1 MRAACSSASPL
12 ARLSCSPRRE
22 VVDMHDH
29 YGNPEHIRDYIELME
44 GADRAAWQKPDE
56 VIAALALRPR
66 HTVAEIGAGPGYFSL
81 RIARAAGHVFA
92 AEADPR
98 MLPVLRDRIAA
109 SGARNVTPVFALRE
123 DPLLPAR
130 SCDLILMVNT
140 FHHMPSPAEY
150 LRRLAGALK
159 SGGRLAN
166 IDFVEGELPVGP
178 DPAHKIS
185 REQFLR
191 VAEEAGFAL
200 EREETF
206 LLYQYFL
213 VLRKTSARAARASGA
228 RRAARRA
235 RPRGR

>member
-1 MRAACSSASPL
+1 
-12 ARLSCSPRRE
+12 
-22 VVDMHDH
+22 MHDH
-29 YGNPEHIRDYIELME
+29 YGNPEHLRDYVERME

-56 VIAALALRPR
+56 VIAALALRRR

-123 DPLLPAR
+123 DPLLPPR

-150 LRRLAGALK
+150 LRRLSRALK

-166 IDFVEGELPVGP
+166 IDFREGELPVGP
-178 DPAHKIS
+178 EPAHKIS
-185 REQFLR
+185 REHFLR
-191 VAEEAGFAL
+191 VAEEAGFTL
-200 EREETF
+200 QQEETF
-206 LLYQYFL
+206 LPYQYFL
-213 VLRKTSARAARASGA
+213 VFLKATGRRAARASGA
-228 RRAARRA
+228 RRATRRA
-235 RPRGR
+235 RPRGK